1 MKLSSSSFFAPLSRI
16 CAIICLVFFLLCSF
30 SVFGYARNLSPVDGF
45 EKYIEEAKK
54 HLLAKEPAATLAALR
69 KATAEAWRRFP
80 FTAVNVHLVA
90 AQPAGYGR
98 FIPRVDNVFRPGEP
112 LILYLEPVGFV
123 VKEDKNTG
131 KYRYRLVADFN
142 MVDAWGRVVSGRR
155 TVGRFE
161 GETAQFPDR
170 YPLTFTYSLS
180 GLPPGEYKVETIIR
194 DLLGKKSHTVVTP
207 IRVEGP

>member
-1 MKLSSSSFFAPLSRI
+1 MKIGSESVFASLCGICALLGLLACLVCGFATFGFAGDSSS
-16 CAIICLVFFLLCSF
+16 VE
-30 SVFGYARNLSPVDGF
+30 GF
-45 EKYIEEAKK
+45 DKYVGQAKK
-54 HLLAKEPAATLAALR
+54 HLMAREPAATLAALR

-80 FTAVNVHLVA
+80 FTAVNIHLVA

-112 LILYLEPVGFV
+112 LILYLEPVGFKV
-123 VKEDKNTG
+123 REDKNTG
-131 KYRYRLVADFN
+131 KYQYRLVADFN

-161 GETAQFPDR
+161 GNTTQFPDR

-180 GLPPGEYKVETIIR
+180 GLPPGEYKVETILR